1 MLLSSK
7 QGGGFL
13 DETCVT
19 IQMKLLSSIFMWA
32 ILSFLYYLN
41 PYYANSEVGARSKEK
56 KRCVSPGK
64 LLSCTNKTLL
74 IS

>member
-32 ILSFLYYLN
+32 ILSPLGN
-41 PYYANSEVGARSKEK
+41 CIS
-56 KRCVSPGK
+56 
-64 LLSCTNKTLL
+64 LLSESLL
-74 IS
+74 CQQ